1 MLNYLYALLEA
12 ETRFACLACGL
23 DPGLGMFHADQK
35 ARDSLALDLMEAV
48 RPQVDAYLLDLIE
61 RRTFSAKDFVETRK
75 GVCRVLAPLTHTLA
89 ETTPLWAKAIAPVVE
104 NVATLLVSGGKRQ
117 LNLPTPLTQAH
128 RSAGRDGV
136 RRNPRKTK
144 PAKAKFAATCATCGG
159 ALPSPDR
166 MFCDDCLPEH
176 EQEKLALLC
185 EAGPAALARLRAEGR
200 DPTTT
205 DDAKRKLREAHSR
218 HLFDT
223 ARWDAEHE
231 QSDRAEFTERI
242 LPGLQGVSLSK
253 MMNATGLSL
262 RYCSKIRRGR
272 VPHARHWRALRQL
285 GSISACD
292 N

>member
-1 MLNYLYALLEA
+1 
-12 ETRFACLACGL
+12 
-23 DPGLGMFHADQK
+23 
-35 ARDSLALDLMEAV
+35 MEAA
-48 RPQVDAYLLDLIE
+48 RPQADAYLLDLLE

-89 ETTPLWAKAIAPVVE
+89 ETTPLWAKAMGPVVE
-104 NVATLLVSGGKRQ
+104 NVAALLASGGNRQ
-117 LNLPTPLTQAH
+117 LGLPTPLTQSN
-128 RSAGRDGV
+128 RSAGRNAV
-136 RRNPRKTK
+136 RRNPRNTK
-144 PAKAKFAATCATCGG
+144 PAKARLATTCAICGG

-176 EQEKLALLC
+176 DQEKLALLC

-218 HLFDT
+218 HLSDA

-231 QSDRAEFTERI
+231 PCDRAEFVEKI
-242 LPGLQGVSLSK
+242 LPGLQGVPLSK
-253 MMNATGLSL
+253 MMDATGLSL
-262 RYCSKIRRGR
+262 RYCSRIRRGR
-272 VPHARHWRALRQL
+272 VPHARHWEGLREA
-285 GSISACD
+285 GATP